1 MRVSQPSIPCSLGKI
16 TAQSPANTEE
26 LAAMRAAAW
35 HKQGVVVIP
44 IEEVRDSWDR
54 EFLTSIAVRMYGRRQ
69 ETKQSG
75 DQS

>member
-1 MRVSQPSIPCSLGKI
+1 
-16 TAQSPANTEE
+16 
-26 LAAMRAAAW
+26 MRAAAW

-44 IEEVRDSWDR
+44 IEDIHDSWDR

-69 ETKQSG
+69 ETKQRG

>member
-1 MRVSQPSIPCSLGKI
+1 
-16 TAQSPANTEE
+16 
-26 LAAMRAAAW
+26 MRAAAW